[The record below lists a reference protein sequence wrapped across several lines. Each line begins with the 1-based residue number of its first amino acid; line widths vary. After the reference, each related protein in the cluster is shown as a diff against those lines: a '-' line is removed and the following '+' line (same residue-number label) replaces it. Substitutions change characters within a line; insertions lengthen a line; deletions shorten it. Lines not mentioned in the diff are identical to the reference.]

1 MLADRLAHLVH
12 ADLAQIRPERA
23 CAAILEALESAPGAR
38 EHLLHEVVGLEQ
50 SARVR
55 RKPRVKERAQRRTK
69 PLEEPLERVAL
80 PGASA
85 GEKVSRAGEV
95 VLGAAHRSGLA
106 DRRRRPRGAGGGTAR
121 GGAPRRE
128 GSRADMTAILRPPG
142 TRVQRET
149 GRLAVV
155 GGAPD
160 ARIVA
165 PARPPLPPTR
175 RHADERMI
183 LAFLI
188 AAAVEAQSAS
198 RATSRSDAAPST
210 GATPLASGASN
221 GPVSDELESARELVR
236 AVNVARTAQRHD
248 EARELTQR
256 LAEIL
261 LSRPAT
267 EDDAPT
273 IELLDQLAR
282 IALDLSLQRIE
293 RDAWRRVLAERTRRL
308 GEEAELVQHLRE
320 NLASALSEL
329 GELDEAEALQRR
341 VIEVYERA
349 PPREPLELHAARLGL
364 AGSLGR
370 RGDLRGAQALVER
383 VLAAPESE
391 LPLESGERL
400 QARQYHLNVLNALGE
415 ADEACSAA
423 KRLLEDAERVLSP
436 SAHNLATTRTAVA
449 QAFQRCGDAAGM
461 ARVLEK
467 ALAAIE
473 GVFAEDDEILLNT
486 KANLGVSHMSCG
498 AYRDALPLVESVLS
512 VRERT
517 CPPGDP
523 RLLEAR
529 ASCALVRMGVG
540 DLDGAATLLDPL
552 FDASGATPALPDAA
566 PGAALGNVLHTAAQL
581 RLRQGDPLEA
591 RRLAELEVAARERQG
606 FPPDHPAVI
615 GARGVL
621 AAATQELGDVPAACA
636 ILREGL
642 RTCEAVLPDDALRVI
657 DARQDLATALLG
669 AGDVAGALELQR
681 GVVVALERSRPQDAL
696 DLAEARNNLAV
707 TMRLNGDADEAH
719 EILEELVARRP
730 IDPAGFDPVAVSA
743 AGTLALS
750 CLERG
755 EISRARDLAV
765 GALVSIERRSRGG
778 DASAQSTRRTVCFVL
793 AALGERD
800 SLRRALERLADG
812 LEQRLDATIGLAPRE
827 ALEAAGA
834 AREDLDVLDSFA
846 ASADVNGDLERRVFE
861 LAERL
866 RAASRTAA
874 SSRALHTRSPELTH
888 LVDELRDARAV
899 IASAAAAARRDGI
912 AVDES
917 TPSRIELVRA
927 RDAIEARLL
936 RAAERSG
943 RGALTLRVETLAR
956 ALPSCEALVTYR
968 RGTEI
973 ALATVGSRWDATR
986 VDRLVAH
993 VLTRPEATGGAELA
1007 RVDLGPIEPI
1017 TRAVERW
1024 RAAIERP
1031 LEGAPVERTD
1041 LDERAAAVEVRRLVF
1056 DPLVAALG
1064 DVERIHV
1071 CLDDVLHLVA
1081 LDALP
1086 LGDERPSGSMDE
1098 TSRSPRP
1105 KARDGAELV
1114 GDRWRIVEELDLA
1127 RFCLPEIARDAGSP
1141 RLVALGGVDYDEHDA
1156 ASPVADANAAPT
1168 GPIVAL
1174 ADTARAH
1181 ELDGNPSNANTRFDS
1196 ARGIGGHAPLRV
1208 AWPALPESGV
1218 EARAVAELFERG
1230 FGRAPLVL
1238 EGAAASKSAL
1248 ADAVRD
1254 ARFVHVA
1261 THGFSIEAA
1270 GSAPAQAGRFAS
1282 LAPST
1287 LCGLVLAG
1295 ANGADGSTRG
1305 PGLLTAEELAGLDLG
1320 DCELAVFAACHTA
1333 SGIRRAGQGVQSVR
1347 AALHA
1352 AGARATITSLWSV
1365 DDAAARALLLEFYS
1379 RVWIDGARFDDALW
1393 DAKRALRARGAPT
1406 CDWAGWVA
1414 SGGS

>member
-1 MLADRLAHLVH
+1 
-12 ADLAQIRPERA
+12 
-23 CAAILEALESAPGAR
+23 
-38 EHLLHEVVGLEQ
+38 
-50 SARVR
+50 
-55 RKPRVKERAQRRTK
+55 
-69 PLEEPLERVAL
+69 
-80 PGASA
+80 
-85 GEKVSRAGEV
+85 
-95 VLGAAHRSGLA
+95 
-106 DRRRRPRGAGGGTAR
+106 
-121 GGAPRRE
+121 
-128 GSRADMTAILRPPG
+128 
-142 TRVQRET
+142 
-149 GRLAVV
+149 
-155 GGAPD
+155 
-160 ARIVA
+160 
-165 PARPPLPPTR
+165 
-175 RHADERMI
+175 MI
-183 LAFLI
+183 LALLL
-188 AAAVEAQSAS
+188 AAALVPQSAPS
-198 RATSRSDAAPST
+198 ASPRSDPAPPVPK
-210 GATPLASGASN
+210 ATTASPAPKATTASPAPQATTASN
-221 GPVSDELESARELVR
+221 EPAQAALERARELIR
-236 AVNVARTAQRHD
+236 AVNDARTAQRHG
-248 EARELTQR
+248 EARELAQR
-256 LAEIL
+256 LAELL

-273 IELLDQLAR
+273 IELVDHLAR
-282 IALDLSLQRIE
+282 IASDLALQRIE

-308 GEEAELVQHLRE
+308 GEEAELVQHVRA

-341 VIEVYERA
+341 VIEVYERR
-349 PPREPLELHAARLGL
+349 PPRDPLELHAARLGL
-364 AGSLGR
+364 AGTLGR
-370 RGDLRGAQALVER
+370 RGDLRGSQALVER
-383 VLAAPESE
+383 VLAAPQSE
-391 LPLESGERL
+391 LPLTSGERF
-400 QARQYHLNVLNALGE
+400 QARQFHLNVLNALGE
-415 ADEACSAA
+415 ADEACAAA
-423 KRLLEDAERVLSP
+423 KRLLEDAVRVLAP
-436 SAHNLATTRTAVA
+436 SGDALATIRTSVA
-449 QAFQRCGDAAGM
+449 QAYQRCGDAAGM
-461 ARVLEK
+461 ARVLEE

-486 KANLGVSHMSCG
+486 KTNLGVSHMNCG
-498 AYRDALPLVESVLS
+498 AFRDALPFVESVLA

-523 RLLEAR
+523 RLLDAR
-529 ASCALVRMGVG
+529 ASCALVRLGVG
-540 DLDGAATLLDPL
+540 DLDGAAALLDPFL
-552 FDASGATPALPDAA
+552 DANTTPSALPD
-566 PGAALGNVLHTAAQL
+566 AALGNVLHTAAQL
-581 RLRQGDPLEA
+581 RLRQGDPLAA

-636 ILREGL
+636 ILREDL
-642 RTCEAVLPDDALRVI
+642 RTCEAVLPDDATRVV

-669 AGDVAGALELQR
+669 AGDSAGALELQR
-681 GVVVALERSRPQDAL
+681 GVVEALLRSRPPDAL

-707 TMRLNGDADEAH
+707 TLRLNGEADEAH
-719 EILEELVARRP
+719 EILEEVVAQRP
-730 IDPAGFDPVAVSA
+730 IDPAGYDPLAVSA

-755 EISRARDLAV
+755 ELARARDLAESAIV
-765 GALVSIERRSRGG
+765 ALERRFRGG
-778 DASAQSTRRTVCFVL
+778 DASAQTTRRIVCFVL
-793 AALGERD
+793 AALGESD

-827 ALEAAGA
+827 ALEVAGA

-846 ASADVNGDLERRVFE
+846 ARCDVDGELARRAFE

-866 RAASRTAA
+866 RAASRAAA
-874 SSRALHTRSPELTH
+874 SSRALHTRSPELAH
-888 LVDELRDARAV
+888 LVDELRDARAA

-912 AVDES
+912 SVDEP
-917 TPSRIELVRA
+917 TRSRIELVRA
-927 RDAIEARLL
+927 RDALEARLL

-956 ALPSCEALVTYR
+956 ALPPCEALVTYR
-968 RGTEI
+968 RGTQIE
-973 ALATVGSRWDATR
+973 LTSVGSRWDATR
-986 VDRLVAH
+986 VERLVAH
-993 VLTRPEATGGAELA
+993 VLTRPDAAGGAALT

-1024 RAAIERP
+1024 RAAIGRA
-1031 LEGAPVERTD
+1031 LEGAALDRTE
-1041 LDERAAAVEVRRLVF
+1041 LDERAAARDVRRLVF
-1056 DPLVAALG
+1056 DPLIAALG
-1064 DVERIHV
+1064 DVERIHA

-1086 LGDERPSGSMDE
+1086 LEDERPSAAEDT
-1098 TSRSPRP
+1098 TSSAPRAS
-1105 KARDGAELV
+1105 ARNGGGLV

-1127 RFCLPEIARDAGSP
+1127 RLSSPELPSDTGPA
-1141 RLVALGGVDYDEHDA
+1141 RLVALGGVDYDERA
-1156 ASPVADANAAPT
+1156 GASPVEVADAPAT
-1168 GPIVAL
+1168 GPVVAL
-1174 ADTARAH
+1174 ADAART
-1181 ELDGNPSNANTRFDS
+1181 SNASAGVDS
-1196 ARGIGGHAPLRV
+1196 ARGIGGHAPLSEV
-1208 AWPALPESGV
+1208 WPALPETGV

-1238 EGAAASKSAL
+1238 EGAAASKRAL
-1248 ADAVRD
+1248 ADAVRG

-1270 GSAPAQAGRFAS
+1270 ASAPAHVDRFSA

-1365 DDAAARALLLEFYS
+1365 DDAAARALLLEFYA
-1379 RVWIDGARFDDALW
+1379 RVWIDGARFDAALW

-1406 CDWAGWVA
+1406 CDWAGWVL